1 MSECQVTGIVG
12 LQNDPVVFSKK
23 KLFCFLFHNAVH

>member
-12 LQNDPVVFSKK
+12 LQNDPVGFLCLLFLVFVS
-23 KLFCFLFHNAVH
+23 